1 MIELSSIKWVGLSQ
15 SIKVITQVASLII
28 LTKYISVSDYGIMAI
43 ATAITNFALVIRDI
57 GISSAIIQKKNINE
71 ELNNTLF
78 VVSLSVGTGCF
89 IFVSLLSPI
98 ISYIYE
104 VKEIIYV
111 LIALALSF
119 PIASITCVQQALLE
133 RESKFELVAKIEVF
147 SYLSSFFIALTL
159 AVNNVGVYSLVA
171 QVVSISL
178 ISSILLMFIS
188 PWKPS
193 ISFSYS
199 HFKEVVSFTGNV
211 TAFNIVNYISRNFDN
226 LIVGKCFS
234 PTILG
239 EYSLAY
245 RLMLFPLQSLSVIF
259 TRTLLPKMSRN
270 QDNINECQKLFFDVV
285 FIISAIT
292 APMMM
297 GLFILKDEVVYY
309 FFGESW
315 LAVSPL
321 LTWLAPIGY
330 LQSIVTTTGVA
341 FMALGYARKMRQ
353 MGVVGALLF
362 LTSFLIGANFSIS
375 TFAMCY
381 LIANVINFCIVFYF
395 LLDILKSNFKQ
406 LFGIISPSI
415 ISSLFMGGGVAVIK
429 FYYPEL
435 HSMIELFGV
444 VILGACAYFIVLL
457 TLFRNR
463 VMYYRKRLWGQ
474 V

>member
-15 SIKVITQVASLII
+15 SIKVITQVASLLI
-28 LTKYISVSDYGIMAI
+28 LTKYISVNEYGIMAI

-78 VVSLSVGTGCF
+78 VVSLSVGIGCF

-98 ISYIYE
+98 ISYVYE

-147 SYLSSFFIALTL
+147 SYVSSFFIALIL

-178 ISSILLMFIS
+178 ISSILLIFIS

-234 PTILG
+234 PTTLG

-259 TRTLLPKMSRN
+259 TRTLFPKMSRS
-270 QDNINECQKLFFDVV
+270 QGDINECQRLFFDVV

-315 LAVSPL
+315 MAVSPL

-330 LQSIVTTTGVA
+330 LQSVVTTTGVA

-353 MGVVGALLF
+353 MGIVGALLF
-362 LTSFLIGANFSIS
+362 LTSFLIGANFSVS
-375 TFAMCY
+375 TFVMCY
-381 LIANVINFCIVFYF
+381 FIANVINFVFVFYF

-406 LFGIISPSI
+406 LFGTIFPSI
-415 ISSLFMGGGVAVIK
+415 ISSLFMGVGIVVIK
-429 FYYPEL
+429 TYYPVL

-444 VILGACAYFIVLL
+444 VILGASAYFIVFM
-457 TLFRNR
+457 TLFRSR
-463 VMYYRKRLWGQ
+463 VMYYRKRL
-474 V
+474 